1 MKKLNDKI
9 WGDDNKIIP
18 IVKSKLLIL
27 SKKITDE
34 ISNFAKVKHI
44 YFTGSLATY
53 HWTPVSDIDLHIIV
67 DILNECEDSITEY
80 LDLLCKLFNK
90 EHNIYIKGYKVEV
103 NIKSEENILKNKA
116 IYDLLK
122 DEWVSSPNQPLRDTS
137 DEQVVKTSKHYQNII
152 DDIINKKENV
162 EYAKKLKKEL
172 KELRKKGLESEDGE
186 YSIENLVFKSLRNSG
201 YISKLFNYYNSMED
215 NNLSLEKFN
224 FKNFYKL

>member
-9 WGDDNKIIP
+9 WGNDNKIIP
-18 IVKSKLLIL
+18 IVKGKLLVL
-27 SKKITDE
+27 AKKFADE

-67 DILNECEDSITEY
+67 DILNDCEESITDY

-103 NIKSEENILKNKA
+103 NIKTEENILKNKA
-116 IYDLLK
+116 VYDLSK
-122 DEWVSSPNQPLRDTS
+122 DEWVASPNNPLRDTS
-137 DEQVVKTSKHYQNII
+137 DEQVVKISKYYQNII
-152 DDIINKKENV
+152 DDIISKKEDV

-172 KELRKKGLESEDGE
+172 KDLRQKGLDSEDGE
-186 YSIENLVFKSLRNSG
+186 YSVDNLVFKSLRNSG
-201 YISKLFNYYNSMED
+201 YIAKLFNYYNSTED
-215 NNLSLEKFN
+215 KNLSLENFK
-224 FKNFYKL
+224 FKNFFKF

>member
-9 WGDDNKIIP
+9 WDKDNRIIP
-18 IVKSKLLIL
+18 VVKGKLLVL
-27 SKKITDE
+27 AKKFADE

-67 DILNECEDSITEY
+67 DILNDCGDSVKEY

-90 EHNIYIKGYKVEV
+90 EHNIYIKNYKVEV
-103 NIKSEENILKNKA
+103 NIKTEENILKNKA
-116 IYDLLK
+116 VYDLSK
-122 DEWVSSPNQPLRDTS
+122 DEWVASPNNPLRDTS

-152 DDIINKKENV
+152 DNIISKKENV

-172 KELRKKGLESEDGE
+172 KDLRQKGLDSEDGE
-186 YSIENLVFKSLRNSG
+186 YSIDNLVFKSLRNSG
-201 YISKLFNYYNSMED
+201 YIAKLFNYYNSEED
-215 NNLSLEKFN
+215 KNLSLERLN
-224 FKNFYKL
+224 FKNFYKF

>member
-9 WGDDNKIIP
+9 WDYNNSVIP
-18 IVKSKLLIL
+18 MVKEKLLML
-27 SKKITDE
+27 SKKLADE
-34 ISNFAKVKHI
+34 VSNFAKVKHI

-53 HWTPVSDIDLHIIV
+53 HWTPESDIDLHIIV
-67 DILNECEDSITEY
+67 DILDNCENSITEY

-103 NIKSEENILKNKA
+103 NIKTEEKILKNKA
-116 IYDLLK
+116 VYDLLK
-122 DEWVSSPNQPLRDTS
+122 DEWLSSPNVAIRDTS
-137 DEQVVKTSKHYQNII
+137 DEQVINISKQYKDVI
-152 DDIINKKENV
+152 DDVISNGKDLQL
-162 EYAKKLKKEL
+162 AKKLKKEI

-201 YISKLFNYYNSMED
+201 YISKLFNYYNSEED
-215 NNLSLEKFN
+215 GNLSLEKFN

>member
-1 MKKLNDKI
+1 VKKLNDKI